1 MTIKAPAWC
10 SDAVPTANGWEDPNT
25 GEVYVSARFTQE
37 QLDEYNDAQNPKPKR
52 TRKAQVLREAP
63 VNNAALE
70 DMSEDDLD
78 ALSEQ
83 SGVEVEKPTRRGIKG
98 LFG

>member
-1 MTIKAPAWC
+1 MIKAPNWC
-10 SDAVPTANGWEDPNT
+10 SNAIPTARGWEDPVT

-37 QLDEYNDAQNPKPKR
+37 QLAEYNEAQNPKLKR
-52 TRKAQVLREAP
+52 TRKPKVLREAP
-63 VNNAALE
+63 VNNTSLD
-70 DMSEDDLD
+70 DMSDDDLD

-83 SGVEVEKPTRRGIKG
+83 SGLEVSKPRG

>member
-10 SDAVPTANGWEDPNT
+10 SNAIPTANGWEDPNT

-37 QLDEYNDAQNPKPKR
+37 QLDEYNVAQNPTPKR
-52 TRKAQVLREAP
+52 TRKAKVLREAP

-83 SGVEVEKPTRRGIKG
+83 SGLEVKPRG

>member
-1 MTIKAPAWC
+1 MIKAPNWC
-10 SDAVPTANGWEDPNT
+10 SNAIPTARGWEDPVT

-37 QLDEYNDAQNPKPKR
+37 QLDEYNAAQNPKPKR
-52 TRKAQVLREAP
+52 TRKARVLREAP
-63 VNNAALE
+63 VNNTSLE

-83 SGVEVEKPTRRGIKG
+83 SGLEVKPKG

>member
-1 MTIKAPAWC
+1 MSIKAPNWC
-10 SDAVPTANGWEDPNT
+10 SNAVPTANGWEDPVT

-37 QLDEYNDAQNPKPKR
+37 QLDEYNEANNPKPTR
-52 TRKAQVLREAP
+52 TRKPQVLREAP
-63 VNNAALE
+63 VNNVSLD

-83 SGVEVEKPTRRGIKG
+83 SGIEVKPRG